1 MFSRL
6 LWSFRYWVV
15 DACDWLANIADD
27 ERERETGRD
36 AEALKVLSQIATGK
50 IKPDAAQRQAYA
62 ALY

>member
-1 MFSRL
+1 MKGVF
-6 LWSFRYWVV
+6 WGFRYWVA

-36 AEALKVLSQIATGK
+36 AEALKVLYQIATGE
-50 IKPDAAQRQAYA
+50 IKPEEAQKQAYA